1 MTEVLKF
8 SKYWDKIEVFHG
20 FIYVWNYRIHGLPLV
35 SSWNTLHDDITLN
48 NEAMYDEQLEIYLQK
63 WEEKDKNCTT
73 VKFLYSTDEVSELKF
88 TRLYK
93 IS

>member
-1 MTEVLKF
+1 
-8 SKYWDKIEVFHG
+8 
-20 FIYVWNYRIHGLPLV
+20 
-35 SSWNTLHDDITLN
+35 
-48 NEAMYDEQLEIYLQK
+48 MYDEQLEIYLQK